1 MKIALAL
8 TFSTLVL
15 SGTFALAFTN
25 DKQEPEVDCSMEAL
39 QPLLQ
44 EFVDAQ
50 TNSTGKSAVAAAS
63 LSSAKADLA
72 AALEQCGI
80 KPACPGPIPTP

>member
-1 MKIALAL
+1 MKKPLAL
-8 TFSTLVL
+8 TFSALAL
-15 SGTFALAFTN
+15 SGTLAAAATK
-25 DKQEPEVDCSMEAL
+25 DKQVPEIDCSMETL

-44 EFVDAQ
+44 EFVDAKV
-50 TNSTGKSAVAAAS
+50 NSSGKSALAAAS

-80 KPACPGPIPTP
+80 KPACPGPVPTP